1 MLVEVDKKELEKF
14 LNFLQDKVEEIYKEE
29 TKNAIRSFLS
39 DKEHRNARE
48 I

>member
-1 MLVEVDKKELEKF
+1 MLEVDKKELEKF

-29 TKNAIRSFLS
+29 TENAIRSFLS
-39 DKEHRNARE
+39 NKEHRNARK